1 MALMR
6 DPTDAD
12 PENITE
18 QDTVIALE
26 EDGDVAQ
33 ENSDY
38 ATVAGFVES
47 QFQRAKDSRR
57 NDEDRWLMAYRNYRG
72 IYGPEVQFTNTE
84 KSKAFVKITKTK
96 VLASYATDF
105 RRLIC
110 IAEVPNRGTT
120 LKLSKKRG
128 RGGSLRSKCPDYRK
142 GFRKAWC

>member
-26 EDGDVAQ
+26 EDGDVVQ

-47 QFQRAKDSRR
+47 RF
-57 NDEDRWLMAYRNYRG
+57 
-72 IYGPEVQFTNTE
+72 
-84 KSKAFVKITKTK
+84 
-96 VLASYATDF
+96 
-105 RRLIC
+105 
-110 IAEVPNRGTT
+110 
-120 LKLSKKRG
+120 
-128 RGGSLRSKCPDYRK
+128 
-142 GFRKAWC
+142 